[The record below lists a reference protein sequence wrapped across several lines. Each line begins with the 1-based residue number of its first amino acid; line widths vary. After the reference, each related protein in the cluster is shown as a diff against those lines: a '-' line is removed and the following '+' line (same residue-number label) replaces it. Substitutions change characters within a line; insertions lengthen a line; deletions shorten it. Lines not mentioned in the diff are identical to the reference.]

1 MGIPMSETASMQ
13 PPDFLSRQADETD
26 RWRRRVE
33 SWLGI
38 GALGLVLVLA
48 VVTGW
53 FLAMGMP

>member
-1 MGIPMSETASMQ
+1 MSETASMQ
-13 PPDFLSRQADETD
+13 PPDFLSRHADDND

-38 GALGLVLVLA
+38 GALGLVLMLA
-48 VVTGW
+48 AVTGW

>member
-13 PPDFLSRQADETD
+13 PPDSLSRQADDND
-26 RWRRRVE
+26 RWRGRVE

-38 GALGLVLVLA
+38 GALGLVLMFA